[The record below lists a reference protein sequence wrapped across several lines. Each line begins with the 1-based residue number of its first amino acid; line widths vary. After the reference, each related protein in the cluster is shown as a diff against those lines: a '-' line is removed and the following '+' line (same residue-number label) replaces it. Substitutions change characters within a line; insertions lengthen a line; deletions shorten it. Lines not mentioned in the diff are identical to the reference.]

1 MITCLGDALYPRV
14 GVAAVQVLRD
24 LGVAVD
30 FPAGQTCCGQPA
42 YNSGFRDS
50 ACSTARAFL
59 RAFAGSENVV
69 SISGSCAAMVRDGFP
84 DLFAGEAEEAD
95 AKALAA
101 RTYEFS
107 EFLVDVLGVESCPSP
122 GAGRRRCTIPATR
135 GGCSASWSSPS
146 GSWA

>member
-50 ACSTARAFL
+50 ARSTARAFL
-59 RAFAGSENVV
+59 RAFAGSESVV

-84 DLFAGEAEEAD
+84 DLF
-95 AKALAA
+95 
-101 RTYEFS
+101 
-107 EFLVDVLGVESCPSP
+107 
-122 GAGRRRCTIPATR
+122 
-135 GGCSASWSSPS
+135 
-146 GSWA
+146 